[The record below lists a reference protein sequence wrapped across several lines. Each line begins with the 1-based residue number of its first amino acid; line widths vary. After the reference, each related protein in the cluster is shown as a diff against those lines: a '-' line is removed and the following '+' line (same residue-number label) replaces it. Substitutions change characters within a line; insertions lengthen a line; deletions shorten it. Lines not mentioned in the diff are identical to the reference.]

1 MTDLATP
8 DIRPQVPLAR
18 PDIGALEE
26 ELVLRALR
34 SGTLALGPF
43 AEELEREV
51 ARLAGRRHGVAV
63 SSGTAGLH
71 MAMAALE
78 IGPGDEVITTPFS
91 FVASA
96 NCILYQGATP
106 RFVDIEEETLGLDP
120 AAVEAALTPA
130 TRALLPVD
138 VFGHPCRLPELD
150 EVARRHRLRLVE
162 DACEALGSSLD
173 GRAAGS
179 FGDIGAF
186 AFYPNKQVTT
196 GEGGML
202 VTDDDAL
209 ADVLRSLR
217 NQGRDADGTW
227 LRHVRLGFNYRL
239 DELSAAL
246 GVAQLRRRAE
256 MAAGRAEVAASYA
269 QRLGGLDWLRLPSVA
284 TGASVDWFVYVVRLA
299 PGIDRDRLVGQLAA
313 AGIPSRPYFSPIHLQ
328 PIYRTRFGFEPGAFP
343 ITERVAASTLALPFA
358 STLADAD
365 VDRVCVA
372 LVAAVQAQGVA

>member
-1 MTDLATP
+1 
-8 DIRPQVPLAR
+8 
-18 PDIGALEE
+18 
-26 ELVLRALR
+26 
-34 SGTLALGPF
+34 
-43 AEELEREV
+43 
-51 ARLAGRRHGVAV
+51 
-63 SSGTAGLH
+63 

-96 NCILYQGATP
+96 NCILYQGANP

-313 AGIPSRPYFSPIHLQ
+313 AGVPSRPYFSPIHLQ

>member
-1 MTDLATP
+1 
-8 DIRPQVPLAR
+8 
-18 PDIGALEE
+18 
-26 ELVLRALR
+26 
-34 SGTLALGPF
+34 
-43 AEELEREV
+43 
-51 ARLAGRRHGVAV
+51 
-63 SSGTAGLH
+63 
-71 MAMAALE
+71 
-78 IGPGDEVITTPFS
+78 
-91 FVASA
+91 
-96 NCILYQGATP
+96 
-106 RFVDIEEETLGLDP
+106 
-120 AAVEAALTPA
+120 
-130 TRALLPVD
+130 
-138 VFGHPCRLPELD
+138 
-150 EVARRHRLRLVE
+150 
-162 DACEALGSSLD
+162 
-173 GRAAGS
+173 
-179 FGDIGAF
+179 
-186 AFYPNKQVTT
+186 
-196 GEGGML
+196 ML

-256 MAAGRAEVAASYA
+256 MAAGRATVAAGYA

-299 PGIDRDRLVGQLAA
+299 PGIYRDRLVGQLAA

>member
-1 MTDLATP
+1 
-8 DIRPQVPLAR
+8 
-18 PDIGALEE
+18 
-26 ELVLRALR
+26 
-34 SGTLALGPF
+34 
-43 AEELEREV
+43 
-51 ARLAGRRHGVAV
+51 
-63 SSGTAGLH
+63 
-71 MAMAALE
+71 
-78 IGPGDEVITTPFS
+78 
-91 FVASA
+91 
-96 NCILYQGATP
+96 
-106 RFVDIEEETLGLDP
+106 
-120 AAVEAALTPA
+120 
-130 TRALLPVD
+130 
-138 VFGHPCRLPELD
+138 
-150 EVARRHRLRLVE
+150 VARRHRLRLVE
-162 DACEALGSSLD
+162 DACEALGSSVA
-173 GRAAGS
+173 GRAGGS
-179 FGDIGAF
+179 FGDLGAF
-186 AFYPNKQVTT
+186 AVYPNKQVTT